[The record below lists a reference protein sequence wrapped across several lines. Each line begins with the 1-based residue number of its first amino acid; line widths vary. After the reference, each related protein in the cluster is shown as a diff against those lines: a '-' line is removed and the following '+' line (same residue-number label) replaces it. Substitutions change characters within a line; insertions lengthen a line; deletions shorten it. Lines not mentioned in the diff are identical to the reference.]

1 MLKHIDMFEN
11 NANLLCFLESIVQNN
26 VCDSITKEAARFFTG
41 LFQKKTHKDDTYTC
55 TVRKLNV
62 NYNKI
67 YDCEIVSI
75 EKILVCL

>member
-1 MLKHIDMFEN
+1 MFEN

>member
-1 MLKHIDMFEN
+1 MLKHIDMFKN
-11 NANLLCFLESIVQNN
+11 DANLLCFLASIVQNN
-26 VCDSITKEAARFFTG
+26 VCDSISKETARFFTG
-41 LFQKKTHKDDTYTC
+41 LFQKKTDKDDTHTH